1 MSPSLKTRTLKI
13 RKKMTPPSDPIMLFS
28 WVNTMLRDRYDDLDA
43 LCDDMDIDRKELEK
57 KLASVGFQYQKELNQ
72 FR

>member
-1 MSPSLKTRTLKI
+1 
-13 RKKMTPPSDPIMLFS
+13 MLFS

>member
-1 MSPSLKTRTLKI
+1 M
-13 RKKMTPPSDPIMLFS
+13 MPPSDPIMLFS
-28 WVNTMLRDRYDDLDA
+28 WVNTMLRDRYDNLDA

>member
-1 MSPSLKTRTLKI
+1 
-13 RKKMTPPSDPIMLFS
+13 MLFS
-28 WVNTMLRDRYDDLDA
+28 WVNTMLRDRYVNLDT

-57 KLASVGFQYQKELNQ
+57 KLASVGFQHQEAINQ

>member
-1 MSPSLKTRTLKI
+1 
-13 RKKMTPPSDPIMLFS
+13 MLYS
-28 WVNTMLRDRYDDLDA
+28 WVNTMLRDRYESLEA
-43 LCDDMDIDRKELEK
+43 LCEDMDIDRIELER

>member
-28 WVNTMLRDRYDDLDA
+28 WVNAMLRDRYDDLDA

-57 KLASVGFQYQKELNQ
+57 KLASVGFQYQKGLNQ